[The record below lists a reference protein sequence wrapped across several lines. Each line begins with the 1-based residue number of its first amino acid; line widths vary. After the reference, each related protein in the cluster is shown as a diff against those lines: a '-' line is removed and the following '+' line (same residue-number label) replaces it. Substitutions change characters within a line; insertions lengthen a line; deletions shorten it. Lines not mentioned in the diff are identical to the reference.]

1 MKSTDSASKITARHL
16 ARKAVVYLRQSS
28 IAQVRTHVEST
39 RLQYALKDTAKAY
52 GFAQVEVIDVDLG
65 MSAASGAR
73 SRDGFKQLLA
83 SVALGEVGIV
93 LSREPSRLSRTDK
106 DWCHLME
113 LCRVLDTLIGDAENI
128 YDLNRLDD
136 QLLLGIK
143 GTLSVLELGTLKL
156 RMQQGREAKARRGE
170 LGRMLAPGY
179 VMDAD
184 QRIVKDPNL
193 RVQQTMAM
201 VFSRFEV
208 LGSIR
213 QTHRWFHEE
222 RIELPVN
229 KPVRGRFELRWQ
241 LPTMG
246 FIKDVLSN
254 ALYAGAYV
262 YGRRPIK
269 VIVKDGQAIKRQR
282 SAQAAENAS
291 VFITDHHEA
300 YIDWSTYQRHRD
312 TMRGNGGNFV
322 QDDAALAVRSGH
334 GLLTGLLRCARCGR
348 KLHIRYWGKHGTAA
362 RYLCSGDFD
371 TGGSYCLGF
380 GGATV
385 DRRLSEVILGV
396 ISPQG
401 VEASLVAIAQSR
413 GVGSDKRSALERQL
427 QQARYEAERAFA
439 QYDQVEPG
447 NRLVCEVLEQ
457 RWNAKLEEQ
466 QSIAQE
472 LDALKDEAAALTPA
486 DELTLRE
493 LGRHFAEVWNS
504 DACAMALKKRI
515 ARTLINEIVV
525 DIDAAQQLNMVI
537 HWHGGCHTP
546 FSMKKPMSGAIVHKT
561 AIEDVE
567 LIKRMAL
574 RFGDDEIAR
583 VLSKLGRHTGK
594 GNRWTQARVATV
606 RRKHHIAVPSA
617 IDPEIL
623 NLAQAQKHTGVS
635 DTTLMRLIRANLLAV
650 QQVSPY
656 APLEIKRMDLDAEP
670 VAGIIR
676 HLKSTGRLVLTGEPS
691 AEQAPL
697 FQENQ

>member
-1 MKSTDSASKITARHL
+1 MKNADSASKITARHL

-28 IAQVRTHVEST
+28 IAQVRHHQESQ

-65 MSAASGAR
+65 MSASSGAR
-73 SRDGFKQLLA
+73 VREGFKQLLA

-113 LCRVLDTLIGDAENI
+113 LCRVLDTLIGDAENL

-179 VMDAD
+179 VMDAG

-193 RVQQTMAM
+193 RVQQAMAM
-201 VFSRFEV
+201 VFSRFDV

-213 QTHRWFHEE
+213 QTHRWFHDE

-229 KPVRGRFELRWQ
+229 KAVHGRFELRWQ
-241 LPTMG
+241 LPTMS

-254 ALYAGAYV
+254 PLYAGAYV

-300 YIDWSTYQRHRD
+300 YIDWDTYQRHRN
-312 TMRGNGGNFV
+312 TMRGNGSNFV
-322 QDDAALAVRSGH
+322 QGDAALAVRSGH

-348 KLHIRYWGKHGTAA
+348 KLHIRYWGRHGTAA
-362 RYLCSGDFD
+362 RYLCGGDFD
-371 TGGSYCLGF
+371 RGGSYCLGF

-401 VEASLVAIAQSR
+401 VQAGLVAIAQSR

-447 NRLVCEVLEQ
+447 NRLVSEVLEQ
-457 RWNAKLEEQ
+457 RWNTKLEEQ
-466 QSIAQE
+466 QRIAQE
-472 LDALKDEAAALTPA
+472 FDAAKDAAAALTPA

-493 LGRHFAEVWNS
+493 LGKHFAEVWNS

-525 DIDAAQQLNMVI
+525 DIDAVQQLNMVI
-537 HWHGGCHTP
+537 HWHGGCHTA
-546 FSMKKPMSGAIVHKT
+546 FSMNKPMSGAVVHKT

-567 LIKRMAL
+567 LITRMAQ
-574 RFGDDEIAR
+574 RYGDDEIAR

-606 RRKHHIAVPSA
+606 RRKHHIAAPAA
-617 IDPEIL
+617 IDPDIL

-650 QQVSPY
+650 QQVAPY
-656 APLEIKRMDLDAEP
+656 APLEIKRMDLDTEP
-670 VAGIIR
+670 VASIIE
-676 HLKSTGRLVLTGEPS
+676 HLKSTGRLVLQRDPP
-691 AEQAPL
+691 AEQAHL
-697 FQENQ
+697 F

>member
-73 SRDGFKQLLA
+73 VREGFKQLLA

-413 GVGSDKRSALERQL
+413 GEGSDKRSALERQL

-466 QSIAQE
+466 QRIAQE
-472 LDALKDEAAALTPA
+472 LDALKDAAAALTPA

-525 DIDAAQQLNMVI
+525 DIDAAQQLNVVI

-546 FSMKKPMSGAIVHKT
+546 FSMKKPMSGAVVHKT

-574 RFGDDEIAR
+574 RYGDDEIAR

-606 RRKHHIAVPSA
+606 RRKHHIAAPGA
-617 IDPEIL
+617 TNPDIL

-635 DTTLMRLIRANLLAV
+635 DTTLMRLIRTNLLAV

-670 VAGIIR
+670 VAGIIK
-676 HLKSTGRLVLTGEPS
+676 HLKSTGRLVLKGDPS
-691 AEQAPL
+691 AEQAHL
-697 FQENQ
+697 F

>member
-1 MKSTDSASKITARHL
+1 MKSTDSASKITAKHL

-28 IAQVRTHVEST
+28 LAQVRHHQESQ

-65 MSAASGAR
+65 MSASSGAR
-73 SRDGFKQLLA
+73 VREGFKQLLA

-106 DWCHLME
+106 DWCHLRE

-179 VMDAD
+179 VMDVD

-201 VFSRFEV
+201 VFSRFDV

-269 VIVKDGQAIKRQR
+269 VVVKDGQAIKRQR
-282 SAQAAENAS
+282 SVQEPENTS

-312 TMRGNGGNFV
+312 TMRGNGSNFV

-362 RYLCSGDFD
+362 RYLCLGDFQS
-371 TGGSYCLGF
+371 GGSYCLGF

-466 QSIAQE
+466 QRIAQE
-472 LDALKDEAAALTPA
+472 LDALKDAAAALTPA

-546 FSMKKPMSGAIVHKT
+546 FSMKKPMSGAVVHKT

-574 RFGDDEIAR
+574 RYGDDEIAR

-606 RRKHHIAVPSA
+606 RRKHHIAAPA
-617 IDPEIL
+617 AMDPDIL

-635 DTTLMRLIRANLLAV
+635 DTTLMRLIHANLLAV

-670 VAGIIR
+670 VAGIIG
-676 HLKSTGRLVLTGEPS
+676 HLKSTGRLVLTGDPS
-691 AEQAPL
+691 AEQAHL

>member
-1 MKSTDSASKITARHL
+1 MTNNDSASKITARHL

-28 IAQVRTHVEST
+28 MAQVRTHVEST

-65 MSAASGAR
+65 MSAASGAQTR
-73 SRDGFKQLLA
+73 EGFKQLLA

-113 LCRVLDTLIGDAENI
+113 LCRVLDTLIGDAENL

-156 RMQQGREAKARRGE
+156 RMQQGREAKAKRGE

-193 RVQQTMAM
+193 RVQQAMAM
-201 VFSRFEV
+201 VFSRFDA

-229 KPVRGRFELRWQ
+229 KPVQGRFELRWQ
-241 LPTMG
+241 LPTMS

-254 ALYAGAYV
+254 PLYAGAYV

-269 VIVKDGQAIKRQR
+269 VIIKDGQTIKRQR
-282 SAQAAENAS
+282 SAQAAESAS
-291 VFITDHHEA
+291 VFIADHHDG
-300 YIDWSTYQRHRD
+300 YIDWQTYQRRRQ
-312 TMRGNGGNFV
+312 TMRSNGGNFV
-322 QDDAALAVRSGH
+322 QDDATLAVRSGH
-334 GLLTGLLRCARCGR
+334 GLLTGLLRCGRCGR
-348 KLHIRYWGKHGTAA
+348 KLHIRYWGRHGTAS
-362 RYLCSGDFD
+362 RYLCLGDFQS
-371 TGGSYCLGF
+371 GGSYCLGF

-385 DRRLSEVILGV
+385 DRRLGEVILGV
-396 ISPQG
+396 VSPHG
-401 VEASLVAIAQSR
+401 VEASLQAIARLQ
-413 GVGSDKRSALERQL
+413 GDLQGEDSDKRSALERQL

-447 NRLVCEVLEQ
+447 NRLVAEVLEK
-457 RWNAKLEEQ
+457 RWNTKLEEQ
-466 QSIAQE
+466 QRIAQD
-472 LDALKDEAAALTPA
+472 LDALKDAATALTPT

-504 DACAMALKKRI
+504 DACAMTLKKRI

-525 DIDAAQQLNMVI
+525 DVDAAQQLNMVI
-537 HWHGGCHTP
+537 HWHGGCHTR
-546 FSMKKPMSGAIVHKT
+546 FSMNKPMSGAVVHKT
-561 AIEDVE
+561 AIEDVD
-567 LIKRMAL
+567 LITRMAP
-574 RFGDDEIAR
+574 RYGDDEIAR

-606 RRKHHIAVPSA
+606 RRKHHIAAPAA

-635 DTTLMRLIRANLLAV
+635 DTTLMRLIRANLLPV
-650 QQVSPY
+650 QQVAPY
-656 APLEIKRMDLDAEP
+656 APLEIKRVDLDAEP
-670 VAGIIR
+670 VAGIIKY
-676 HLKSTGRLVLTGEPS
+676 LKNTGRLVLQRDPS
-691 AEQAPL
+691 AEQVRL
-697 FQENQ
+697 F

>member
-1 MKSTDSASKITARHL
+1 MTNTDSASKITAKHL

-52 GFAQVEVIDVDLG
+52 GFAQVEVIDIDLG
-65 MSAASGAR
+65 MSAASGAQAR
-73 SRDGFKQLLA
+73 EGFKQLLA
-83 SVALGEVGIV
+83 SVALGEVGVV

-184 QRIVKDPNL
+184 QRIAKDPNL
-193 RVQQTMAM
+193 RVQQAMAM

-229 KPVRGRFELRWQ
+229 KAVRGRFELRWQ
-241 LPTMG
+241 LPTMS

-254 ALYAGAYV
+254 PLYAGAYV

-269 VIVKDGQAIKRQR
+269 VSVQDGQTIKRQR
-282 SAQAAENAS
+282 SAQAAESAS
-291 VFITDHHEA
+291 VFIADHHEG
-300 YIDWSTYQRHRD
+300 YIDWDTYQRHRN
-312 TMRGNGGNFV
+312 TMRGNGSNFV
-322 QDDAALAVRSGH
+322 QDEATLAVRSGH
-334 GLLTGLLRCARCGR
+334 GLLTGLLRCGRCGR
-348 KLHIRYWGKHGTAA
+348 KLHIRYWGRHGTAS
-362 RYLCSGDFD
+362 RYLCLGDFQS
-371 TGGSYCLGF
+371 GGSYCLGF

-385 DRRLSEVILGV
+385 DRRLGELILGV
-396 ISPQG
+396 VSSQG
-401 VEASLVAIAQSR
+401 VEASLVAIAQLQ
-413 GVGSDKRSALERQL
+413 GDGSDKRSALERQL

-447 NRLVCEVLEQ
+447 NRLVAEVLEQ
-457 RWNAKLEEQ
+457 RWNTKLEEQ
-466 QSIAQE
+466 QRIAQE
-472 LDALKDEAAALTPA
+472 LDAQKDAAAALTAA
-486 DELTLRE
+486 DELRLRD
-493 LGRHFAEVWNS
+493 LGKHFAEVWNS
-504 DACAMALKKRI
+504 DGCPMTLKKRI
-515 ARTLINEIVV
+515 ARALINEIVV

-537 HWHGGCHTP
+537 HWHGGCHTS
-546 FSMKKPMSGAIVHKT
+546 FSMNKPMSGAVVHKT

-567 LIKRMAL
+567 LITRMAP
-574 RFGDDEIAR
+574 RYGDDEIAR
-583 VLSKLGRHTGK
+583 VLSKLGRQTGK

-606 RRKHHIAVPSA
+606 RRKHHIAAPVA
-617 IDPEIL
+617 IDPDIL

-635 DTTLMRLIRANLLAV
+635 DTTLMRLIRANLLPV
-650 QQVSPY
+650 TQVAPY
-656 APLEIKRMDLDAEP
+656 APLEIKRVDLDTQP
-670 VAGIIR
+670 VAGIIG
-676 HLKSTGRLVLTGEPS
+676 HLKSTGRLVLQGDPS
-691 AEQAPL
+691 AEQAHL
-697 FQENQ
+697 F

>member
-1 MKSTDSASKITARHL
+1 MNAESASKITSRHL

-28 IAQVRTHVEST
+28 IAQVRHNVESQ

-65 MSAASGAR
+65 MSAASGAQVR
-73 SRDGFKQLLA
+73 EGFKQLLA

-113 LCRVLDTLIGDAENI
+113 LCRVLDTLIGDADNI

-193 RVQQTMAM
+193 RVQQAMAM
-201 VFSRFEV
+201 VFSRFDV

-213 QTHRWFHEE
+213 QTHRWFHDEH
-222 RIELPVN
+222 IELPVN
-229 KPVRGRFELRWQ
+229 KAVRGRFELRWQ
-241 LPTMG
+241 LPTTG

-262 YGRRPIK
+262 YGRRPIN
-269 VIVKDGQAIKRQR
+269 VIIKDGQTIKRQR
-282 SAQAAENAS
+282 SAQAAESAS
-291 VFITDHHEA
+291 VFINDHHEG
-300 YIDWSTYQRHRD
+300 YIDWNTYQRHRN

-334 GLLTGLLRCARCGR
+334 GLLTGLLRCGRCGR

-385 DRRLSEVILGV
+385 DRRLSELILGV

-401 VEASLVAIAQSR
+401 VEASLVAITKSR
-413 GVGSDKRSALERQL
+413 GEGSDKRLALERQL

-447 NRLVCEVLEQ
+447 NRLVAEVLEQ
-457 RWNAKLEEQ
+457 RWNTKLEEQ
-466 QSIAQE
+466 QRIAQE
-472 LDALKDEAAALTPA
+472 LDALKDAAAALRPA

-493 LGRHFAEVWNS
+493 LGKHFAEVWNS

-537 HWHGGCHTP
+537 HWHGGCHTS
-546 FSMKKPMSGAIVHKT
+546 FSMNKPMSGAVVHKT

-574 RFGDDEIAR
+574 RYGDDEIAR

-606 RRKHHIAVPSA
+606 RRKHHIAAPAAS
-617 IDPEIL
+617 DPDIL

-635 DTTLMRLIRANLLAV
+635 DTTLMRLIRAKLLAV
-650 QQVSPY
+650 QQVAPY
-656 APLEIKRMDLDAEP
+656 APLEIKRVDLDTEP
-670 VAGIIR
+670 VAGIIK
-676 HLKSTGRLVLTGEPS
+676 HLKSTGRLVLTGDAS
-691 AEQAPL
+691 AKQEGL
-697 FQENQ
+697 FQ

>member
-1 MKSTDSASKITARHL
+1 MAKLGGEL
-16 ARKAVVYLRQSS
+16 ARA
-28 IAQVRTHVEST
+28 
-39 RLQYALKDTAKAY
+39 
-52 GFAQVEVIDVDLG
+52 
-65 MSAASGAR
+65 
-73 SRDGFKQLLA
+73 
-83 SVALGEVGIV
+83 
-93 LSREPSRLSRTDK
+93 
-106 DWCHLME
+106 
-113 LCRVLDTLIGDAENI
+113 
-128 YDLNRLDD
+128 
-136 QLLLGIK
+136 
-143 GTLSVLELGTLKL
+143 
-156 RMQQGREAKARRGE
+156 
-170 LGRMLAPGY
+170 LAPDY

-229 KPVRGRFELRWQ
+229 KAVRGRFELRWQ
-241 LPTMG
+241 LPTMS
-246 FIKDVLSN
+246 FVKDVLSN
-254 ALYAGAYV
+254 PLYAGAYV

-269 VIVKDGQAIKRQR
+269 VVIKEGQTIKRQR
-282 SAQAAENAS
+282 SVQEPENAG

-300 YIDWSTYQRHRD
+300 YIDWSAYQRHRN

-334 GLLTGLLRCARCGR
+334 GLLTGLLRCARCGH

-371 TGGSYCLGF
+371 RGGSYCLGF

-385 DRRLSEVILGV
+385 DRRLSELILGV

-413 GVGSDKRSALERQL
+413 GEGSDKRSALERQL

-447 NRLVCEVLEQ
+447 NRLVSEVLEQ

-466 QSIAQE
+466 QHIAQE
-472 LDALKDEAAALTPA
+472 LGALKDAAAALTPA

-504 DACAMALKKRI
+504 DACAMTLKKRI

-537 HWHGGCHTP
+537 HWHGGCHTT
-546 FSMKKPMSGAIVHKT
+546 FSMNKPMSGAVVHKT

-567 LIKRMAL
+567 LIKRMAQ
-574 RFGDDEIAR
+574 RYGDDEIAR

-606 RRKHHIAVPSA
+606 RRKHHIAAPA
-617 IDPEIL
+617 AMDPDIL

-650 QQVSPY
+650 QQVAPY
-656 APLEIKRMDLDAEP
+656 APLEIKRMDLDSEP
-670 VAGIIR
+670 VAGIIG
-676 HLKSTGRLVLTGEPS
+676 HLKSTGRLVLTGDPS
-691 AEQAPL
+691 AEQAHL

>member
-1 MKSTDSASKITARHL
+1 MKSTESASKITAAHL

-65 MSAASGAR
+65 MSASSGAR
-73 SRDGFKQLLA
+73 VREGFKQLLA

-113 LCRVLDTLIGDAENI
+113 LCRVLDTLIGDADNI

-170 LGRMLAPGY
+170 LGRVLAPGY

-193 RVQQTMAM
+193 RVQQAMAM
-201 VFSRFEV
+201 VFGRFDV

-213 QTHRWFHEE
+213 QTHRWFHDE

-254 ALYAGAYV
+254 PLYAGAYV
-262 YGRRPIK
+262 YGRRPVK
-269 VIVKDGQAIKRQR
+269 VSVRDGQTIRRQR
-282 SAQAAENAS
+282 SVQEPETAG
-291 VFITDHHEA
+291 VFIAEHHEA
-300 YIDWSTYQRHRD
+300 YIAWDSYQRHRE
-312 TMRGNGGNFV
+312 TMRSNGGNFV
-322 QDDAALAVRSGH
+322 QDEATLSVRSGH
-334 GLLTGLLRCARCGR
+334 GLLTGLLRCGRCGR
-348 KLHIRYWGKHGTAA
+348 KLHIRYWGRHGTAS
-362 RYLCSGDFD
+362 RYLCLGDFQS
-371 TGGSYCLGF
+371 GGSYCLGF

-385 DRRLSEVILGV
+385 DRRLGEHILAV
-396 ISPQG
+396 ASPQG
-401 VEASLVAIAQSR
+401 VQASLVAIAQLQ
-413 GVGSDKRSALERQL
+413 GDGSDQRAALERQL

-466 QSIAQE
+466 QRIAKE
-472 LDALKDEAAALTPA
+472 LDALKDAAAALTPA

-504 DACAMALKKRI
+504 NTCPVTLKKRI

-537 HWHGGCHTP
+537 HWHGGCHTN
-546 FSMKKPMSGAIVHKT
+546 FSMNKPMSGAVVHKT
-561 AIEDVE
+561 AIEDVD
-567 LIKRMAL
+567 LITRMAP
-574 RFGDDEIAR
+574 RYGDDEIAR
-583 VLSKLGRHTGK
+583 VLSKLGRRTGK
-594 GNRWTQARVATV
+594 GNRWSQARVATV
-606 RRKHHIAVPSA
+606 RRKHHIAAPQA
-617 IDPEIL
+617 TDPDVL

-635 DTTLMRLIRANLLAV
+635 DTTLMRLIRAKLLAV
-650 QQVSPY
+650 QQVAPY
-656 APLEIKRMDLDAEP
+656 APLEIKRADLDNEP
-670 VAGIIR
+670 VAGIIG
-676 HLKSTGRLVLTGEPS
+676 HLKSTGKLVLDRDPS

-697 FQENQ
+697 F

>member
-1 MKSTDSASKITARHL
+1 MNSTESASKITARHL

-28 IAQVRTHVEST
+28 IAQVRHNLESQ

-65 MSAASGAR
+65 MSAASGAQVR
-73 SRDGFKQLLA
+73 EGFKQLLA

-113 LCRVLDTLIGDAENI
+113 LCRVLDTLIGDADNL

-193 RVQQTMAM
+193 RVQQAMAM
-201 VFSRFEV
+201 VFSRFDV

-213 QTHRWFHEE
+213 QTHRWFHDE

-229 KPVRGRFELRWQ
+229 KAVHGHFELRWQ
-241 LPTMG
+241 LPTTG

-254 ALYAGAYV
+254 PLYAGAYV

-269 VIVKDGQAIKRQR
+269 VIIKDGQTIKRQR

-291 VFITDHHEA
+291 VFITDHHA
-300 YIDWSTYQRHRD
+300 GYIDWQTYQRHRN

-385 DRRLSEVILGV
+385 DRRLGEVILGV

-401 VEASLVAIAQSR
+401 VEASLVAIEQSR
-413 GVGSDKRSALERQL
+413 GEGSDKRSALERQL

-447 NRLVCEVLEQ
+447 NRLVSEVLEQ
-457 RWNAKLEEQ
+457 RWNTKLEVQ
-466 QSIAQE
+466 KRIAQD
-472 LDALKDEAAALTPA
+472 LDALKDAAAALTPA

-493 LGRHFAEVWNS
+493 LGKHFAEVWNS
-504 DACAMALKKRI
+504 DACAMTLKKRI

-537 HWHGGCHTP
+537 HWHGGCHTA
-546 FSMKKPMSGAIVHKT
+546 FSMKKPMSGAVVHKT

-574 RFGDDEIAR
+574 RYGDDEIAR

-606 RRKHHIAVPSA
+606 RRKHHIAAPA
-617 IDPEIL
+617 AFDPDIL

-650 QQVSPY
+650 QQVAPY
-656 APLEIKRMDLDAEP
+656 APLEIKRVDLDTGP
-670 VAGIIR
+670 VASIIE
-676 HLKSTGRLVLTGEPS
+676 HLKSTGRLVLTGDPS
-691 AEQAPL
+691 AEQAHL
-697 FQENQ
+697 F